1 LELPSDKRASYHTLL
16 DKIPSALPFLTANTR
31 EFAFSSLNQKFTV
44 AGSCPNINT
53 INLPIFKALTVE
65 STDIDAKSATLELN
79 ITPISGM
86 DYTTLSLVYVNQQN
100 TPVVE
105 KLQDIDISSDKVT
118 FKTLFPYNG
127 TTFGNGLT
135 IAALA
140 SGETFTNVNDVTK
153 ATIAGPSPIEIN

>member
-1 LELPSDKRASYHTLL
+1 LSPPTCQLKAQLYRVFHPTELEFQH
-16 DKIPSALPFLTANTR
+16 
-31 EFAFSSLNQKFTV
+31 
-44 AGSCPNINT
+44 
-53 INLPIFKALTVE
+53 FKTLTVE
-65 STDIDAKSATLELN
+65 STDINAKSGTLEFS

-105 KLQDIDISSDKVT
+105 KLQDIGISSDKVT
-118 FKTLFPYNG
+118 FKALLPYNG

-140 SGETFTNVNDVTK
+140 SGKTFANVNDVTK
-153 ATIAGPSPIEIN
+153 ATIAGPGLIEIN